1 MKAGLLDI
9 NRVGAFARYLPDT
22 MPSGSGGI
30 VRTLALYEGDVAWGA
45 AVVEVGERVVDI
57 LSLNYDRSAPRGLCE
72 RTLVKAM
79 ADGARKLLS
88 ADIAVS
94 VTGLAGPGGDEFGH
108 PVGTVYIGYSSEE
121 ETTVKAFCFD
131 GDRDSVRKQA
141 AIAALKLILERSGRN
156 EEI

>member
-1 MKAGLLDI
+1 MLGVDTGLLNDC
-9 NRVGAFARYLPDT
+9 GAVSEP
-22 MPSGSGGI
+22 
-30 VRTLALYEGDVAWGA
+30 VAK
-45 AVVEVGERVVDI
+45 V
-57 LSLNYDRSAPRGLCE
+57 
-72 RTLVKAM
+72 M

-141 AIAALKLILERSGRN
+141 AIAALKLILDRTGQN